1 MRNTYRPKLRHNL
14 KLENRKTLE
23 KHLQTGR
30 KLELSL
36 FFNTH
41 ESSENN
47 SKPNQLVQIF
57 VVTVTGLEPTTI

>member
-1 MRNTYRPKLRHNL
+1 MRNTYRPKSRHNL

-47 SKPNQLVQIF
+47 AKPNQLVQIF
-57 VVTVTGLEPTTI
+57 VVTVTGFEPTTI